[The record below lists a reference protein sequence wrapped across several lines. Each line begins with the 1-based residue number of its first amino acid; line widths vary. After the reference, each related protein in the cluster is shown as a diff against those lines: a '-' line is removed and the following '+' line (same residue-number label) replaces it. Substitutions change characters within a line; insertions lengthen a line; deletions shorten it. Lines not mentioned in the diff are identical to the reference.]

1 MRFLPVLLVTLGV
14 APGAPAQA
22 ESPDMAA
29 RIARIEQGLREP
41 VAVRGA
47 PARTMKL
54 ADRMRELHVPGVSIA
69 FINGGAIEWAR
80 AYGVAD
86 AESGRPVATNTLFQV
101 GSVSKPVAAV
111 TVMRLAAQRKLD
123 LDENVNQ
130 RLAEWRV
137 PESPF
142 TAQRPVTA
150 RALLSHTAGMPQD
163 QRFGYAGNQPQPTLL
178 QVLRGVPP
186 ATTAAVQVKSA
197 PGSSYGY
204 SSLGYAVLEQYI
216 MDATG
221 RPFDALARE
230 LVFAPLGMHDSLYAR
245 ALPAQLVE
253 RAASGHQLDGS
264 VMGGKWRNHPE
275 LAAAGLWSTAPDL
288 ARFAIAVQRA
298 VQRRDASFLAAAE
311 VDAMLT
317 PVRNEY
323 GLGFELD
330 HAGREPAFHH
340 SGSNIG
346 FKALMFAY
354 SRTGQ
359 GVVILT
365 NGEYGSTL
373 IAELMRSIAA
383 EYGWED
389 HRPVERVAVPAK
401 PELFDRLAG
410 TYSISNTTVQV
421 SRHNDR
427 LFVSGPP
434 VGPVPAE
441 LIPAGDYEYFLRE
454 KKVTVQ
460 FDANGTGPVNT
471 LIFIDGKPRPGQRIP
486 SAAPVTGQR

>member
-1 MRFLPVLLVTLGV
+1 MRFLPILLMTVGGAL
-14 APGAPAQA
+14 GAPAQA
-22 ESPDMAA
+22 ESPDTAA
-29 RIARIEQGLREP
+29 RVERIEQGLRDP
-41 VAVRGA
+41 VVVRGA

-54 ADRMRELHVPGVSIA
+54 SDRMRELHVPGVSIA
-69 FINGGAIEWAR
+69 FINGGAIEWVR

-86 AESGRPVATNTLFQV
+86 AASGRPVAPNTLFQV

-111 TVMRLAAQRKLD
+111 TVMRLAVQRKLD
-123 LDENVNQ
+123 LDENVNL
-130 RLAEWRV
+130 RLVGWRV
-137 PESPF
+137 PEGPF

-150 RALLSHTAGMPQD
+150 RTLLSHTAGMPQD

-186 ATTAAVQVKSA
+186 ATSAAIQVKSV
-197 PGSSYGY
+197 PGSGYGY
-204 SSLGYAVLEQYI
+204 SSLGYAVLEQYVT
-216 MDATG
+216 DATG
-221 RPFDALARE
+221 QPFDALARE
-230 LVFAPLGMHDSLYAR
+230 LVFAPLGMRDSLYAHS
-245 ALPAQLVE
+245 LPAPLAE
-253 RAASGHQLDGS
+253 RAASGHELDGS
-264 VMGGKWRNHPE
+264 VLSGKWRNHPE
-275 LAAAGLWSTAPDL
+275 LAAAGLWSTAADL

-298 VQRRDASFLAAAE
+298 VQKRDASFLSAAD
-311 VDAMLT
+311 VDTMLT
-317 PVRNEY
+317 PVRNDY

-354 SRTGQ
+354 SHTGQ

-365 NGEYGSTL
+365 NGDYGSTL

-389 HRPVERVAVPAK
+389 HRPIERVAVPPDPA
-401 PELFDRLAG
+401 LFDRFAG
-410 TYSISNTTVQV
+410 NYSVSNTTVQI
-421 SRHNDR
+421 SRHKDR

-434 VGPVPAE
+434 VGPAPAE

-454 KKVTVQ
+454 KKITVR
-460 FDANGTGPVNT
+460 FDSNGADPVNT
-471 LIFIDGKPRPGQRIP
+471 LTFIDGKPRPGQRIP